1 MEIKRKAL
9 PKDIAESRVTTG
21 SVSISA
27 EQVFGVDEKL
37 IPELMLIKPR
47 AGKGI
52 MTESLEL
59 IAPVLNPNADE
70 MLREWE
76 KITKPSRDDAEG
88 VKTKS
93 WVESFNRKRG
103 ILDILHIRYGRPLNY
118 MEVVALLAIQHGL
131 DRDGLLPYVRDLHY
145 MNVRG
150 IVNLGGVSGLYTC
163 LKEDLP
169 VRIEHTLQESPGPLT
184 GDDIGRLIGYDMDV
198 GQTERNTL
206 LYRIN
211 TSLNLLDTLN
221 HVVKLPKDQSRTVW
235 IHPKYRYSPET
246 VPEWSLKYKILK
258 VLYEQYIKGGSGPGE
273 GMTKGDIALSDEV
286 GEVVERKRDKKLMI
300 RKVDYA
306 LSDLRRF
313 GLVGTEERRTD
324 EYHPSV
330 TFYSLTDDAK
340 EWMEVTLR
348 EQRLHEDLR
357 KSLLGEHFE
366 GLSERELDMLD
377 KIQRWIRVRRKIEED
392 VHRGETEVAS
402 SLGEKLSYVHKVKS
416 GHLPWGRGQASR
428 ENLERFTPFIE
439 DDGDRGW
446 FQSFLTAFDETP
458 LHERHML
465 SRIKMWVE
473 MKKVVEE
480 NPGKGSRAIATI
492 LNGKDKADLTD
503 PELAAVEWTEKP
515 IRKILGNPNSTPW
528 VTGNLDDVWETYS
541 PRLNDAQRE
550 LFRRYI
556 QEIRDRRQ
564 S

>member
-1 MEIKRKAL
+1 M
-9 PKDIAESRVTTG
+9 
-21 SVSISA
+21 
-27 EQVFGVDEKL
+27 
-37 IPELMLIKPR
+37 
-47 AGKGI
+47 
-52 MTESLEL
+52 
-59 IAPVLNPNADE
+59 
-70 MLREWE
+70 
-76 KITKPSRDDAEG
+76 
-88 VKTKS
+88 
-93 WVESFNRKRG
+93 
-103 ILDILHIRYGRPLNY
+103 
-118 MEVVALLAIQHGL
+118 
-131 DRDGLLPYVRDLHY
+131 
-145 MNVRG
+145 
-150 IVNLGGVSGLYTC
+150 
-163 LKEDLP
+163 
-169 VRIEHTLQESPGPLT
+169 
-184 GDDIGRLIGYDMDV
+184 
-198 GQTERNTL
+198 
-206 LYRIN
+206 
-211 TSLNLLDTLN
+211 
-221 HVVKLPKDQSRTVW
+221 
-235 IHPKYRYSPET
+235 
-246 VPEWSLKYKILK
+246 
-258 VLYEQYIKGGSGPGE
+258 
-273 GMTKGDIALSDEV
+273 
-286 GEVVERKRDKKLMI
+286 
-300 RKVDYA
+300 
-306 LSDLRRF
+306 
-313 GLVGTEERRTD
+313 
-324 EYHPSV
+324 

-402 SLGEKLSYVHKVKS
+402 SLGEKLSYVSKVKS

-446 FQSFLTAFDETP
+446 FQSFLAAFDETP

-473 MKKVVEE
+473 MKKAVEE

-492 LNGKDKADLTD
+492 LSSKNKADLTD

-515 IRKILGNPNSTPW
+515 IRKVLGNPNSTPW

-550 LFRRYI
+550 LFRRYM